1 MIVFTQIKCSLVN
14 VNPSANKTILKRR
27 LWTSAVM
34 ASAFGFSASD
44 FIAAIG
50 LTVKISKARRET
62 GGASTECSLVVQDLR
77 TLQHILELL
86 QQVRPA
92 LGNES
97 LVNAIRGVA
106 ITCLVPL
113 KEFSEKLERRYGPI
127 AGSQLPRNFLRQ
139 TSKKV
144 HWGVFT
150 ADEVAKFRAVIA
162 AKVSRLEL
170 LLGFFNY
177 ESLARIETR
186 NQEATN
192 FLSTKIAEHQDSLE
206 RDMARIV
213 VRHQRA
219 LSVGISDAQRCIKDD
234 LSNFEARGT
243 ARHKDLLGRVDVHT
257 RKLDDM
263 GVCISQLQRDMHVN
277 IREVVGLC
285 FSAKAGTE
293 QMFRSAHRRSDRLND
308 GMRSIR
314 KEQEKTESQIISG
327 FRSTFD
333 QLRMISM
340 IGASLLSNL
349 VPFSGK
355 ILRYLRENMKNN
367 LATYAL
373 LLKIQQEM
381 PKQVANSD
389 TIYFEDV
396 LGRTENLPYVYFKHW
411 EVLQSMIE
419 CHFKGVPGEK
429 MVKHGANYMLINCS
443 TFGIVGNELEWQQT
457 VFPGTKMKMAII
469 IQRIRRN
476 QGIQG
481 RCVRQRLC
489 NGRIGSPKEF
499 KIGLSYVFSLGDYP
513 VHSFPYPL
521 RHLHYRGIPIMNLG
535 ERTLDNAGFG
545 IPSSMDR
552 AVFALRNEEWDHY
565 PYRQEESREIMVF
578 RTLFLLPGY
587 LYWAPIYEL
596 G

>member
-1 MIVFTQIKCSLVN
+1 
-14 VNPSANKTILKRR
+14 
-27 LWTSAVM
+27 M

-50 LTVKISKARRET
+50 LTMKISKALQGT
-62 GGASTECSLVVQDLR
+62 GGASSECSLVIQDLH
-77 TLQHILELL
+77 TLQHILEFL

-97 LVNAIRGVA
+97 HVNAIRGVA
-106 ITCLVPL
+106 ITCLIPL
-113 KEFSEKLERRYGPI
+113 NEFSEKLERRYGPI
-127 AGSQLPRNFLRQ
+127 SGSQPPRNFVRQ
-139 TSKKV
+139 TSKKI

-162 AKVSRLEL
+162 AKFSSLGL
-170 LLGFFNY
+170 LLGFLNY
-177 ESLARIETR
+177 ESLARIENR

-192 FLSTKIAEHQDSLE
+192 LLSTKIAEHQDSLE
-206 RDMARIV
+206 RDVSRIV
-213 VRHQRA
+213 VRHHQA

-333 QLRMISM
+333 QLPMISM

-396 LGRTENLPYVYFKHW
+396 LGRTENLPYVYFRHW
-411 EVLQSMIE
+411 EVFRSMLN
-419 CHFKGVPGEK
+419 CHFKDAPGEDR
-429 MVKHGANYMLINCS
+429 VIQGNYLLINCS
-443 TFGIVGNELEWQQT
+443 SSGIVANKLQWQQT
-457 VFPGTKMKMAII
+457 VFPGTKMKMAVVII
-469 IQRIRRN
+469 RVRN
-476 QGIQG
+476 TRGKCLRP
-481 RCVRQRLC
+481 RCK
-489 NGRIGSPKEF
+489 GRIEIPKEF
-499 KIGLSYVFSLGDYP
+499 KIADCPNCGLGAYP
-513 VHSFPYPL
+513 VVTFPFGW
-521 RHLHYRGIPIMNLG
+521 RDELHRGGIPIMDLG
-535 ERTLDNAGFG
+535 KRTLDNAGLD
-545 IPSSMDR
+545 IPGSIDKALFNR
-552 AVFALRNEEWDHY
+552 LFAMAHEY
-565 PYRQEESREIMVF
+565 PGPFTEPIEIPKLFRKNALPYMQKESQEFTVF
-578 RTLFLLPGY
+578 RTLYLLPGFLIWY
-587 LYWAPIYEL
+587 PFSEL
-596 G
+596 GYR